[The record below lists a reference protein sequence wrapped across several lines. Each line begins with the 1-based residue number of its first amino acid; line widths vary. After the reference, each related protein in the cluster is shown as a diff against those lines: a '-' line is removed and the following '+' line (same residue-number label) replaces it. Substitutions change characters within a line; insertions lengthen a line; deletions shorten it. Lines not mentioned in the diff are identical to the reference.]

1 MASPTVTSSADT
13 TASAERAAFADAWQQ
28 ANQGEAEATALLYFG
43 QNVPE
48 GDTRYALWRFPLQ
61 EEASPQRIADVAWSP
76 LGTPV
81 GRLSPDEQWIA
92 YIIGDQPTPG
102 FELHLLRTDGSSD
115 EVIAMIG
122 IHSDCAPEF
131 SWVGNEAHLVYRVGG
146 GRFFRSYLPA
156 TNSERDVL
164 DLPDGAY
171 LLGGD
176 RNERILLAVE
186 RGGNQSQNIVSVD
199 LTTGAQTI
207 IAAMPQPERKRLFCR
222 KVSPNGSH
230 LLFATGESPYQPYL
244 FDSLTGQSRETD
256 IVPNHAFWAQ
266 DSQHVLTV
274 GNGTADTISVRAV
287 PDMPVV
293 ARAVLPPVGNYG
305 VPSGMRGVSPDGQWL
320 LGCLITDAE
329 HQSWLYHLPSQ
340 TWQQLTAGDADC
352 VNVIGWPTR

>member
-1 MASPTVTSSADT
+1 MASPTVTSTPTPLLNAELATLAT
-13 TASAERAAFADAWQQ
+13 TWQQ

-43 QNVPE
+43 ARSDYPSSSV
-48 GDTRYALWRFPLQ
+48 LWRFPLDGSGTAQ
-61 EEASPQRIADVAWSP
+61 PISTAPWTP
-76 LGTPV
+76 LGTPI
-81 GRLSPDEQWIA
+81 GALSPDEQWVA

-102 FELHLLRTDGSSD
+102 FELHLLRSDGSSD
-115 EVIAMIG
+115 QVIAMIG

-131 SWVGNEAHLVYRVGG
+131 AWVGNEAHLVYRVGG

-186 RGGNQSQNIVSVD
+186 REANQSQNIVSVD
-199 LTTGAQTI
+199 LATGAQTI
-207 IAAMPQPERKRLFCR
+207 LAPMPQPERERLFCR
-222 KVSPNGSH
+222 KVSPDGSQ
-230 LLFATGESPYQPYL
+230 LLFAIGEFPYQPYL

-274 GNGTADTISVRAV
+274 GDGTADTISVRAV

-293 ARAVLPPVGNYG
+293 ARAVLPPVGNDG
-305 VPSGMRGVSPDGQWL
+305 VPSGVRGVSPDGQWL
-320 LGCLITDAE
+320 VGCFGNSYNQ
-329 HQSWLYHLPSQ
+329 QSWLYHMPTQ
-340 TWQQLTAGDADC
+340 TWQQLSSSGPC
-352 VNVIGWPTR
+352 IQVIGWNTQ